1 MWNACLPSIPTS
13 PFSILSWNILAANYS
28 KPQYWSHVKAPI
40 LRCKY
45 RRPLILKYLQKRHPS
60 IFCLQECDD
69 YYHFWKGAFADL
81 GYHSIYMQRPG
92 SKEDGCC
99 IAYDQET
106 LQYESHWGLYYDE
119 ISDVAAL
126 DKERIGFREN
136 EQNCIFESDP
146 AIQQKAATWVP
157 VDIKRDKNTDS
168 TGELKTRIESC
179 HTMNIAL
186 IGMFRDK
193 STNQKLIVAT
203 THLFWNPN
211 YYQIKLFQSMYLI
224 KAIQLVKEREGEE
237 LPVFI
242 TMDSNSLPYSSVYNY
257 YCYL

>member
-1 MWNACLPSIPTS
+1 M
-13 PFSILSWNILAANYS
+13 LSWNILAANYS
-28 KPQYWSHVKAPI
+28 KPQYWSHVKPTI

-45 RRPLILKYLQKRHPS
+45 RRPLILEYLSTRHPTF
-60 IFCLQECDD
+60 FCLQECDD
-69 YYHFWKGAFADL
+69 YYHFWKGAFANL
-81 GYHSIYMQRPG
+81 GYNSVYIQRTG

-99 IAYDQET
+99 IAYDRSRI
-106 LQYESHWGLYYDE
+106 QYESHWALHYDE

-126 DKERIGFREN
+126 DKDRIGIKENKTNEVFEEDHKIRE
-136 EQNCIFESDP
+136 
-146 AIQQKAATWVP
+146 KANAYVP
-157 VDIKRDKNTDS
+157 VDVKSDKSSDS

-186 IGMFRDK
+186 IGVFREKITDK
-193 STNQKLIVAT
+193 KMIVAT

-211 YYQIKLFQSMYLI
+211 YYQIKLYQSMYLL
-224 KAIQLVKEREGEE
+224 KAIHLVREREGGD